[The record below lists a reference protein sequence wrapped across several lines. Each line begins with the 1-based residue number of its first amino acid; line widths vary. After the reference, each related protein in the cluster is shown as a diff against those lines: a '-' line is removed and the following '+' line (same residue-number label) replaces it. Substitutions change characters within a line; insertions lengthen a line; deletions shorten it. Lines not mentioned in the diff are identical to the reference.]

1 VRAVLAMTA
10 VGALGV
16 LTCADARANAE
27 ASARGGV
34 QGEVQGDARAG
45 KREILMRSVSFGPR
59 EVTVTVG
66 DTVVWRNA
74 DIVRHNAVRREVFD
88 TGELQPGEQYAWVP
102 ADTGTYRYQC
112 TIHERMRGRLTV
124 KRPK

>member
-1 VRAVLAMTA
+1 MRPLRAVLAMTA

-16 LTCADARANAE
+16 LTCADASAD
-27 ASARGGV
+27 ARGEGR
-34 QGEVQGDARAG
+34 DAADPAT
-45 KREILMRSVSFGPR
+45 REIVMRSVSFGPR

-88 TGELQPGEQYAWVP
+88 TGELQPGERYAWVP
-102 ADTGTYRYQC
+102 SDTGTYRYQC
-112 TIHERMRGRLTV
+112 TIHERMRGRLNV
-124 KRPK
+124 RRPK

>member
-1 VRAVLAMTA
+1 MKALRTVLAMTA

-16 LTCADARANAE
+16 LTCADAGA
-27 ASARGGV
+27 
-34 QGEVQGDARAG
+34 DARAAAAPG
-45 KREILMRSVSFGPR
+45 RDGGDPVTREIVMRSVSFGPR

-88 TGELQPGEQYAWVP
+88 TGELQPGERYAWVP
-102 ADTGTYRYQC
+102 TDTGTYRYQC
-112 TIHERMRGRLTV
+112 TIHERMRGRLSV
-124 KRPK
+124 RHAK